1 MHCMSNVLESYMLN
15 RLIFHRRDAYTLD
28 MLEIPQGAGSGLVW
42 DMQGR
47 IVSNFHVIRGASDLQ
62 VLLAPVADKSCCLYA
77 RCPVADKSC
86 CLHARLC
93 DELQL
98 MAVLIGLYFM
108 FGTVLFV
115 LCRTV
120 LSFACQLCFV
130 RSAVPS
136 LACCKLATYTHMSDL

>member
-1 MHCMSNVLESYMLN
+1 MLN
-15 RLIFHRRDAYTLD
+15 RLIVHRRDAYTLD

-77 RCPVADKSC
+77 RCLVADKSC

-108 FGTVLFV
+108 FGT
-115 LCRTV
+115 LCFSCCAGRCFALPASFASSAL
-120 LSFACQLCFV
+120 LSFVGVLQACNLDALV
-130 RSAVPS
+130 
-136 LACCKLATYTHMSDL
+136 